1 MELKGVYLF
10 CGRFTPLL
18 RVSHERPQ
26 KAGRRVD
33 FSRLVRGPLMTAAY
47 IELIQTATSRTGS
60 VLYERETGR
69 PMARVASSA

>member
-1 MELKGVYLF
+1 
-10 CGRFTPLL
+10 
-18 RVSHERPQ
+18 
-26 KAGRRVD
+26 
-33 FSRLVRGPLMTAAY
+33 MTAAY